1 MHNKLM
7 LSALVLG
14 TVMATPASGKDRVGY
29 QAIAAGSLAKA
40 EQTITAE
47 RAIFPER
54 PELMLNL
61 AAIYARTGREAQ
73 ARTLYA
79 EVLDR
84 DAVAM
89 DMADGSVRTSHQ
101 LARTGMARL
110 TTAMAT
116 R

>member
-1 MHNKLM
+1 MQSKLM
-7 LSALVLG
+7 LSALMLG
-14 TVMATPASGKDRVGY
+14 TVIATPAAAKDRVGY
-29 QAIAAGSLAKA
+29 QAIAAGSLARA

-61 AAIYARTGREAQ
+61 AAVYARTGREAQ
-73 ARTLYA
+73 ARALYA
-79 EVLDR
+79 DVLDHE
-84 DAVAM
+84 AVAM
-89 DMADGSVRTSHQ
+89 DLADGSVRTSHQ
-101 LARTGMARL
+101 LARIGMARL

>member
-7 LSALVLG
+7 IPAIVLA
-14 TVMATPASGKDRVGY
+14 TMVAAPVMAKDRVGY
-29 QAIAAGSLAKA
+29 QAIAAGSMADA
-40 EQTITAE
+40 ERTIQAE

-61 AAIYARTGREAQ
+61 AAVYARTGRDAQ
-73 ARTLYA
+73 ARALYG

-84 DAVAM
+84 EPVAM
-89 DMADGSVRTSHQ
+89 DLADGSVQSSHA
-101 LARTGMARL
+101 LAQKGLSRL
-110 TTAMAT
+110 VTTMAT

>member
-1 MHNKLM
+1 MHSKLVIPAV
-7 LSALVLG
+7 ALVALTG
-14 TVMATPASGKDRVGY
+14 TSAVAKDRVGY

-47 RAIFPER
+47 RAIFPDR

-61 AAIYARTGREAQ
+61 AAVYARTGREAQ
-73 ARTLYA
+73 ARALYG

-84 DAVAM
+84 EAVAM
-89 DMADGSVRTSHQ
+89 DLADGSVRTSHE
-101 LARTGMARL
+101 LARAGLGRL
-110 TTAMAT
+110 STAMAT

>member
-1 MHNKLM
+1 MQSKLM

-14 TVMATPASGKDRVGY
+14 TAVATPAIAKDRVGY

-40 EQTITAE
+40 EQTINAE

-61 AAIYARTGREAQ
+61 AAVYARTGREAQ
-73 ARTLYA
+73 ARALYA
-79 EVLDR
+79 DVLDR
-84 DAVAM
+84 EAVAM
-89 DMADGSVRTSHQ
+89 DLADGSVRTSHQ
-101 LARTGMARL
+101 LARMGMARL
-110 TTAMAT
+110 TTVMAT